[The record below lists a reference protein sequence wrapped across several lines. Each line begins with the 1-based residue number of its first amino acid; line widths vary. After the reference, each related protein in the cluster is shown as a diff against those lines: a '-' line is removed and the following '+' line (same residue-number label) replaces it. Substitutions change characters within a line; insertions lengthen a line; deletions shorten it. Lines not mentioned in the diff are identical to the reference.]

1 MATYTA
7 TFTRTATGTTPATV
21 ALSSSALSSL
31 SSLPSSVTAA
41 SSVSI
46 SAVDSVASSQG
57 TTFTF
62 NSIEF
67 VAKNVKVKRTQSYFD
82 VTSLA
87 AADGSTRILQSAG
100 VAEGH
105 QITCEY
111 WGTTAPAR
119 GQAAA
124 ISCATLGISG
134 NAVCEDF
141 ELTAAVGELLVGNAT
156 FKTTG

>member
-21 ALSSSALSSL
+21 SLVSSL
-31 SSLPSSVTAA
+31 SSLPSGVTAA

-46 SAVDSVASSQG
+46 SAVDPISSSQG

-62 NSIEF
+62 NGIAF
-67 VAKNVKVKRTQSYFD
+67 VAKNVKVKRTQSYVD

-87 AADGSTRILQSAG
+87 AADGSTRILQSAS

-119 GQAAA
+119 GQSAA

-141 ELTAAVGELLVGNAT
+141 ELTAATGELIVGNAT
-156 FKTTG
+156 FKLTG

>member
-1 MATYTA
+1 
-7 TFTRTATGTTPATV
+7 
-21 ALSSSALSSL
+21 
-31 SSLPSSVTAA
+31 
-41 SSVSI
+41 VSI

-62 NSIEF
+62 NGVAF
-67 VAKNVKVKRTQSYFD
+67 VAKNVKVKRTQSYVD

-87 AADGSTRILQSAG
+87 AADGSTRILQSAS

-119 GQAAA
+119 GTAAA
-124 ISCATLGISG
+124 ISCETLGISG

-141 ELTAAVGELLVGNAT
+141 ELTAAVGELIVGNAT
-156 FKTTG
+156 FKLTG

>member
-21 ALSSSALSSL
+21 SLTSSL
-31 SSLPSSVTAA
+31 SSLPSGVSVTP

-46 SAVDSVASSQG
+46 SAVDPIASSQG

-62 NSIEF
+62 NGIAF
-67 VAKNVKVKRTQSYFD
+67 VAKNVKVKRTQSYVD

-87 AADGSTRILQSAG
+87 AADGSTRILQSAS
-100 VAEGH
+100 VSEGH
-105 QITCEY
+105 QVTCEY

-141 ELTAAVGELLVGNAT
+141 ELTAATGELLVGNAT
-156 FKTTG
+156 FKLTG

>member
-21 ALSSSALSSL
+21 SLVSSL
-31 SSLPSSVTAA
+31 SSLPSGVTAA
-41 SSVSI
+41 SSASI
-46 SAVDSVASSQG
+46 SAVDPIASSQG

-62 NSIEF
+62 NGVAF

-87 AADGSTRILQSAG
+87 AADGSTRILQSAS

-119 GQAAA
+119 GQSAA
-124 ISCATLGISG
+124 IVCSTLGISG

-141 ELTAAVGELLVGNAT
+141 ELTAAVGELIVGNAT
-156 FKTTG
+156 FKLTG